1 MSVIWD
7 RRKVITSAA
16 LLRQFK
22 CSINVRVYKI
32 MNSLLLH
39 KNALR

>member
-7 RRKVITSAA
+7 RKVITSAA